1 MIKPTTELRK
11 KEPSKKL
18 RDAIHNAVGIFI
30 KTAKSIDQVFS
41 IGREEGFSDMEIGN
55 MIRKEMSAANYDP
68 RTIRRALPP
77 SAKHVEK
84 AREQNAFADKM
95 SANEHENEVSVQP
108 AQESDNDL
116 ILTTHMTRDAEPK
129 AHELPTTELQQSVTD
144 QSRQIVKDRGEFGL
158 ARISTLPEDSEL
170 LRYEIPIPREIV
182 WQFIEDHLRENY
194 DQVWINSVVN
204 QQTGKILSLT
214 LGVQC

>member
-30 KTAKSIDQVFS
+30 KTAKSIDKVFS
-41 IGREEGFSDMEIGN
+41 IGREEGFSDMEIGY

-84 AREQNAFADKM
+84 AREQKAFADNIFKY
-95 SANEHENEVSVQP
+95 
-108 AQESDNDL
+108 
-116 ILTTHMTRDAEPK
+116 I
-129 AHELPTTELQQSVTD
+129 
-144 QSRQIVKDRGEFGL
+144 
-158 ARISTLPEDSEL
+158 
-170 LRYEIPIPREIV
+170 
-182 WQFIEDHLRENY
+182 
-194 DQVWINSVVN
+194 
-204 QQTGKILSLT
+204 
-214 LGVQC
+214 